1 MHSQTIPLFCLTI
14 VLVVAAAAC
23 TAGPAAFSDQ
33 NPTPLTTSAAGPTL
47 VKPTPSGAF
56 TPMPGKGSIRGVVVN
71 AQATW
76 PEMDVI
82 FIFAAPFSGD
92 ASGKGIYFLDPSIHP
107 QAVLETGGGFQLA
120 NLTPQRYVLVVGPQ
134 ADSSR
139 PLLDEQGKTRIVEVK
154 AGVLLELGQVKVG
167 K

>member
-1 MHSQTIPLFCLTI
+1 MRLRSILFLCLMTF
-14 VLVVAAAAC
+14 LAAAVAAC
-23 TAGPAAFSDQ
+23 AGKPGAPSSQSPNPSPAL
-33 NPTPLTTSAAGPTL
+33 PTP
-47 VKPTPSGAF
+47 F
-56 TPMPGKGSIRGVVVN
+56 TPLPGKGSIRGVVVN
-71 AQATW
+71 ARETW
-76 PEMDVI
+76 PDMDVI
-82 FIFAAPFSGD
+82 YIFAAPFSGD

-107 QAVLETGGGFQLA
+107 QAVLEAGGGFELA

-154 AGVLLELGQVKVG
+154 AGELLQLGQVKVN